1 MAADTFSAIRRLG
14 VWKDTEHVGTLEGD
28 HAGRLRFT
36 YLERVL
42 HRPELAVSVRMP
54 VRRKSWDD
62 ADAMA
67 CFENLLPEGDIR
79 THLAQATHIAS
90 KDVSG
95 LLGVIGGE
103 CAGALT
109 LWPEGLE
116 PPEPP
121 QYAPCSAQS
130 LGQLFTAANT
140 QYAMLQRRTRQ
151 AMSGAQD
158 KVVLLRR
165 SNETG
170 TDDYLL
176 PLDGVPGTVL
186 CKRDRGRFPGLV
198 HNEIAGMSLMAY
210 AGVPTA
216 THSVNRLDAS
226 IYETARFDRV
236 TGSDGRIR
244 RLHAEDGCQMTG
256 HTSLAKY
263 ADPRGPSYQSIMAA
277 LRRHSADAVTDGE
290 RLLRWAIANI
300 VIGNRDAHAKN
311 ISILHDLDG
320 TIRLAPVYDVI
331 CTLVYP
337 IESMLPLPFGG
348 HRHTAAF
355 TSGMWR
361 VASREFSVTEAY
373 AREVAHDVISRVRTN
388 VDDVLQQTGQAAGPH
403 DVLARVGD
411 AVKAECAHLASTLA

>member
-1 MAADTFSAIRRLG
+1 MTNSAFTATRRLG
-14 VWKDTEHVGTLEGD
+14 VWKDTVHVGTLEGD

-36 YLERVL
+36 YLESVR

-54 VRRKSWDD
+54 MRRKPWEDI
-62 ADAMA
+62 DAMP

-79 THLAQATHIAS
+79 SRIAQAIHMAS

-109 LWPEGLE
+109 LWPEGME

-121 QYAPCSAQS
+121 RYAPCSTES

-140 QYAMLQRRTRQ
+140 PYALLQKRTRQ

-165 SNETG
+165 SSKKA

-176 PLDGVPGTVL
+176 PLDGAPGTVL
-186 CKRDRGRFPGLV
+186 CKRDRGSYPGLV
-198 HNEIAGMSLMAY
+198 HNELAGMSLMEC
-210 AGVPTA
+210 AGVRTA
-216 THSVNRLDAS
+216 AHTVNQLDAS
-226 IYETARFDRV
+226 IYETTRFDRV
-236 TGSDGRIR
+236 TGSDGRVR
-244 RLHAEDGCQMTG
+244 RLHAEDGCQITG

-263 ADPRGPSYQSIMAA
+263 ADPRGPSYRSIMAA
-277 LRRHSADAVTDGE
+277 LRRHSADAITDGE

-311 ISILHDLDG
+311 ISILHDADD
-320 TIRLAPVYDVI
+320 TTRLAPVYDVI
-331 CTLVYP
+331 CTLVYD
-337 IESMLPLPFGG
+337 IEDKLPLPFGG
-348 HRHTAAF
+348 HRHTTAF
-355 TSGMWR
+355 TSTMWR
-361 VASREFSVTEAY
+361 TVAREFSVTEAR
-373 AREVAHDVISRVRTN
+373 AREIADDVITKVDGQ
-388 VDDVLQQTGQAAGPH
+388 VDDVLQRTTQTVGRH
-403 DVLARVGD
+403 DVLEQIGD
-411 AVKAECAHLASTLA
+411 AVQRECTRLRNTL

>member
-1 MAADTFSAIRRLG
+1 MAANPFSAIRRLG

-28 HAGRLRFT
+28 QAGRLRFT

-54 VRRKSWDD
+54 MRRKPWDD
-62 ADAMA
+62 AEAMA

-176 PLDGVPGTVL
+176 PLDGAPGTVI
-186 CKRDRGRFPGLV
+186 CKRDRGTFPGLV
-198 HNEIAGMSLMAY
+198 HNEGCAHCHALREPARRQHLRNGALRPGDRKRRAH
-210 AGVPTA
+210 TA
-216 THSVNRLDAS
+216 T
-226 IYETARFDRV
+226 ARRRWLPDDRPHLTRQV
-236 TGSDGRIR
+236 R
-244 RLHAEDGCQMTG
+244 R
-256 HTSLAKY
+256 
-263 ADPRGPSYQSIMAA
+263 P
-277 LRRHSADAVTDGE
+277 
-290 RLLRWAIANI
+290 
-300 VIGNRDAHAKN
+300 
-311 ISILHDLDG
+311 
-320 TIRLAPVYDVI
+320 
-331 CTLVYP
+331 
-337 IESMLPLPFGG
+337 
-348 HRHTAAF
+348 
-355 TSGMWR
+355 
-361 VASREFSVTEAY
+361 
-373 AREVAHDVISRVRTN
+373 
-388 VDDVLQQTGQAAGPH
+388 
-403 DVLARVGD
+403 
-411 AVKAECAHLASTLA
+411 